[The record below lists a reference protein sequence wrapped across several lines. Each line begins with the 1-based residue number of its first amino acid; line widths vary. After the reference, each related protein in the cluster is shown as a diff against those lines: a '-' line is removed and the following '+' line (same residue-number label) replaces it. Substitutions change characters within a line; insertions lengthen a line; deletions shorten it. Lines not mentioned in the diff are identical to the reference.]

1 MSDVNA
7 TPNTPSTVPVVRFAP
22 SPNGLLHVGHA
33 RSALINWRYA
43 RAHGGIFLLRIE
55 DIDITRTRPEFE
67 QGIVDDLVWLGLKW
81 PEPVRRQS
89 EHFEDYR
96 AALDELRKLGL
107 IYPAFLSRAEAAAI
121 VRRSEVSGRAWP
133 RDPDGAPHYPDIDRR
148 RSESERRR
156 RIAEGDPHAWRL
168 DMECA
173 IKGLDAPLGWRENGT
188 GPEGETDYIVADPAV
203 WGDVILARR
212 DVPTSYHLSVTV
224 DDALQ
229 HISHVIRGQ
238 DLFAA
243 TSVHRLLQEILGLP
257 EPLYCHHDLVR
268 DRQGRKLSKSD
279 GDTSIAAL
287 RAQGAS
293 PADVI
298 AMAGLPPAS

>member
-1 MSDVNA
+1 MPDVNA
-7 TPNTPSTVPVVRFAP
+7 TPNTPPTVPVVRFAP

-33 RSALINWRYA
+33 RSALINWHFA
-43 RAHGGIFLLRIE
+43 RDHGGGFLVRIE
-55 DIDITRTRPEFE
+55 DIDISRTRPEFE
-67 QGIVDDLVWLGLKW
+67 RAILDDLRWLGLEW

-96 AALDELRKLGL
+96 VALHELRKLGL
-107 IYPAFLSRAEAAAI
+107 IYPAFLSRAEAAEI
-121 VRRSEVSGRAWP
+121 VRQSEASGRTWP
-133 RDPDGAPHYPDIDRR
+133 RDPDSAPHYPDIDRR
-148 RSESERRR
+148 RSETERDR

-173 IKGLDAPLGWRENGT
+173 IKGLDAPLGWREIGT
-188 GPEGETDYIVADPAV
+188 GPGGETGSVTADPAA

-212 DVPTSYHLSVTV
+212 DVPTSYHLSVIV
-224 DDALQ
+224 DDAFQ
-229 HISHVIRGQ
+229 NISHVIRGQ

-257 EPLYCHHDLVR
+257 EPLYCHHALVC
-268 DRQGRKLSKSD
+268 DSHGRKLSKSD
-279 GDTSIAAL
+279 GDTSITAL

-293 PADVI
+293 AEDII
-298 AMAGLPPAS
+298 ALAGMPTTA